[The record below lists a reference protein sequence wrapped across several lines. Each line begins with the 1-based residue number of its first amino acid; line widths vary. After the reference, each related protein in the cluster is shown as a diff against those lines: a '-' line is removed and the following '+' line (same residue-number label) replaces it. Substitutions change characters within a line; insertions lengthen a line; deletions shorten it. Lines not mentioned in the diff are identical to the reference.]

1 MENMEIDEIS
11 LEEFIGH
18 GLILKEQIDQDMI
31 DLKQIG
37 NEISILTTK
46 MNDLHTSLSEKIQI
60 KEEYDQTLCD
70 WMSSSA
76 TDDTDGPEKQVKFSL
91 PASRG
96 QSGNINTGK
105 SKVFSRSSSSAGVL
119 SKQPQT
125 SLKSSDSNASTST
138 SKSQP
143 PHGSSLASKGNSSAT
158 SSSGLCNIQEDKQT
172 EQEEVDDAVARAKA
186 KRASMV
192 KKALRYFEDKSN
204 RSMSEDNL
212 FTRRKNL
219 AVHLGLDENVSLREI
234 QKINTFSLP
243 VPSSATPF
251 NAATGSLGPRED
263 EILKAYE
270 EEIEGVT
277 VKSSENTKDMI
288 KFLGMKDP
296 GFKRSTSMS
305 PSHTP

>member
-1 MENMEIDEIS
+1 

-37 NEISILTTK
+37 NELSILTTK
-46 MNDLHTSLSEKIQI
+46 MNDLHTSLSKKIQI

-76 TDDTDGPEKQVKFSL
+76 TDDTDGHEKQVKFSL
-91 PASRG
+91 PGSRG

-105 SKVFSRSSSSAGVL
+105 SKVFSRSSSTAGVL

-125 SLKSSDSNASTST
+125 SLKSSDSNASTS
-138 SKSQP
+138 QP
-143 PHGSSLASKGNSSAT
+143 PHGSSSASRGHNSSAT

-251 NAATGSLGPRED
+251 NQAGTGPLGPRDD
-263 EILKAYE
+263 EILEAYE
-270 EEIEGVT
+270 EEIEGVNI
-277 VKSSENTKDMI
+277 KASENTKDMI

-296 GFKRSTSMS
+296 GFKRSNSMS

>member
-1 MENMEIDEIS
+1 

-76 TDDTDGPEKQVKFSL
+76 TDDTDGHEKQVKFSL
-91 PASRG
+91 PGSRG

-105 SKVFSRSSSSAGVL
+105 SKVFSRSSSTAGVL

-125 SLKSSDSNASTST
+125 SLKSSDSNASTS
-138 SKSQP
+138 QP
-143 PHGSSLASKGNSSAT
+143 PHGSSSASRGHNSSAT

-251 NAATGSLGPRED
+251 NAGTGPLGPRDD
-263 EILKAYE
+263 EILEAYE
-270 EEIEGVT
+270 EEIEGVNI
-277 VKSSENTKDMI
+277 KASENTKDMI

-296 GFKRSTSMS
+296 GFKRSNSMS

>member
-1 MENMEIDEIS
+1 M
-11 LEEFIGH
+11 EEFIGH

-37 NEISILTTK
+37 NELSILTTK
-46 MNDLHTSLSEKIQI
+46 MNDLHTSLSKKIQI

-76 TDDTDGPEKQVKFSL
+76 TDDTDGHEKQVKFSL
-91 PASRG
+91 PGSRG

-105 SKVFSRSSSSAGVL
+105 SKVFSRSSSTAGVL

-125 SLKSSDSNASTST
+125 SLKSSDSNASTS
-138 SKSQP
+138 QP
-143 PHGSSLASKGNSSAT
+143 PHGSSSASRGHNSSAT

-251 NAATGSLGPRED
+251 NAGTGPLGPRDD
-263 EILKAYE
+263 EILEAYE
-270 EEIEGVT
+270 EEIEGVNI
-277 VKSSENTKDMI
+277 KASENTKDMI

-296 GFKRSTSMS
+296 GFKRSNSMS

>member
-1 MENMEIDEIS
+1 M
-11 LEEFIGH
+11 EEFIGH

-37 NEISILTTK
+37 NEISVLTTK

-60 KEEYDQTLCD
+60 KEEYDQNLWD

-91 PASRG
+91 PGSRG

-143 PHGSSLASKGNSSAT
+143 PHGSSSASRGHNSSAT

-251 NAATGSLGPRED
+251 NAATGPLGPRDD
-263 EILKAYE
+263 EILQAYE
-270 EEIEGVT
+270 EEIEGVN
-277 VKSSENTKDMI
+277 VKACENTKDMI

-296 GFKRSTSMS
+296 GYKRNNSLEPRT
-305 PSHTP
+305 SHTP